1 MLDQTMEPAMMSLLT
16 LHALAATRGDGLRLE
31 LLTAIAQE
39 NLMSVAGKHGVSLY
53 AGIERLDG
61 LIGSRE
67 IDPGLRSAGRSKRQ
81 FSALR

>member
-1 MLDQTMEPAMMSLLT
+1 MMSLLT
-16 LHALAATRGDGLRLE
+16 LHTLAAASGDGLRPG

-39 NLMSVAGKHGVSLY
+39 NLMSAAGRDGFSLH

-61 LIGSRE
+61 LIGSLK
-67 IDPGLRSAGRSKRQ
+67 IDPGLRRAGRLKRQ

>member
-1 MLDQTMEPAMMSLLT
+1 MMSLLT
-16 LHALAATRGDGLRLE
+16 LHTLAAARGDGLRPE

-39 NLMSVAGKHGVSLY
+39 NLMSAAGRDGVSLH

-67 IDPGLRSAGRSKRQ
+67 IDPGLRSAGRLKRQ